1 MFKTT
6 FETKMYGI
14 METTINLNDR
24 VKVTLTAKGAQIITE
39 YYADMHKDYPLI
51 AAKKFKEGDVL
62 EEQLYYIM
70 YMYGSSMYAGAENV
84 FVDNQITLTI
94 KDTKDEEPVEEIKV
108 EDIDE
113 SELSIEDSEKEL
125 IRKALTKANGNR
137 KEAAAILGLSERTIY
152 RKMKE
157 YDL

>member
-1 MFKTT
+1 
-6 FETKMYGI
+6 
-14 METTINLNDR
+14 METTINLNEKA
-24 VKVTLTAKGAQIITE
+24 KVTLTAKGAKIITD

-51 AAKKFKEGDVL
+51 PAKKFKEGDVL

-94 KDTKDEEPVEEIKV
+94 ADHPLVVDELERDLTIDDNEREI
-108 EDIDE
+108 
-113 SELSIEDSEKEL
+113 
-125 IRKALTKANGNR
+125 IRRALTKAKGNR
-137 KEAAAILGLSERTIY
+137 KETAALLGLSERTIY

-157 YDL
+157 YNL

>member
-1 MFKTT
+1 
-6 FETKMYGI
+6 

-51 AAKKFKEGDVL
+51 PAKEFKEGDIL
-62 EEQLYYIM
+62 EEQLYYLM

-94 KDTKDEEPVEEIKV
+94 NDPQDEEPIEEVRV

-113 SELSIEDSEKEL
+113 SEIGIIDSEEEL
-125 IRKALTKANGNR
+125 IRKALAITKGNR
-137 KEAAAILGLSERTIY
+137 KEAAERLGFSNRTLS
-152 RKMKE
+152 RKIKE
-157 YDL
+157 YGL

>member
-1 MFKTT
+1 
-6 FETKMYGI
+6 
-14 METTINLNDR
+14 METTINLNGR
-24 VKVTLTAKGAQIITE
+24 AKVTLTAKGAQIITE

-51 AAKKFKEGDVL
+51 PAKEFKEGDVL

-84 FVDNQITLTI
+84 FVDNEITITIADQPLVVEDLEGDLTI
-94 KDTKDEEPVEEIKV
+94 EENEREI
-108 EDIDE
+108 
-113 SELSIEDSEKEL
+113 
-125 IRKALTKANGNR
+125 IRRALTKANGNR
-137 KEAAAILGLSERTIY
+137 KEAAALLGLSERTIY

>member
-1 MFKTT
+1 
-6 FETKMYGI
+6 MYGI

-51 AAKKFKEGDVL
+51 PAKTFKEGDVL
-62 EEQLYYIM
+62 EEQLHYLM

-94 KDTKDEEPVEEIKV
+94 KDTKDEEPLEEIKV

-137 KEAAAILGLSERTIY
+137 KEAAALLGLSERTIY

-157 YDL
+157 YNL

>member
-1 MFKTT
+1 
-6 FETKMYGI
+6 
-14 METTINLNDR
+14 METTINLNAKA
-24 VKVTLTAKGAQIITE
+24 KVTLTAKGAKIITD

-51 AAKKFKEGDVL
+51 PAKTFKEGDVL

-94 KDTKDEEPVEEIKV
+94 ADHPLVVDELER
-108 EDIDE
+108 DLTIDE
-113 SELSIEDSEKEL
+113 NEREI
-125 IRKALTKANGNR
+125 IRRALTKANGNR
-137 KEAAAILGLSERTIY
+137 KEAAALLGLSERTIY

-157 YDL
+157 YNL